1 MAFYVKIIKTAEDE
15 ASATFTFESSS
26 GATGELRFAKQD
38 AQTTLLR
45 PMPGD
50 EGEHNYE
57 HNYVRAAAKLRKEWK
72 TGSLPEMTVWAS

>member
-1 MAFYVKIIKTAEDE
+1 MAFYVKIIKTADDA

-26 GATGELRFAKQD
+26 GATGELRFTKQD
-38 AQTTLLR
+38 AQTMLVR

-50 EGEHNYE
+50 EGE

-72 TGSLPEMTVWAS
+72 AGGLPEMTVWAS

>member
-1 MAFYVKIIKTAEDE
+1 MAFYVKIMKTAEEE

-26 GATGELRFAKQD
+26 GATGELRFTKQD
-38 AQTTLLR
+38 AQATLLR

-50 EGEHNYE
+50 EGEHNY
-57 HNYVRAAAKLRKEWK
+57 VRAVAKLRKEWK